1 MYKNTNISQTIHKY
15 SSLEVAMFYG
25 KSKRVIVIKDIHSN
39 LFEEAILVLK
49 EDREQEQEKRKA
61 GYENKIDNDKNE
73 FILKEAESIINNY
86 IKQNKHTLPP
96 VKKRDKKLTD
106 SRFIKNLII
115 NSALFGSIAVVI
127 FLLIKLI

>member
-1 MYKNTNISQTIHKY
+1 
-15 SSLEVAMFYG
+15 MFYG

-49 EDREQEQEKRKA
+49 EDREQEQEKAKELNSEKVA
-61 GYENKIDNDKNE
+61 NDKSD

-96 VKKRDKKLTD
+96 IKKKSKKITD
-106 SRFIKNLII
+106 TKFIKNFVI
-115 NSALFGSIAVVI
+115 NSALFGSIAIVI